1 MSRLLYSHRDQINVN
16 RPIGCDLSEALDYL
30 AAFERDDLPGRFNA
44 HRPQVVARF

>member
-1 MSRLLYSHRDQINVN
+1 MLRSLHSHRDSAIVN

-44 HRPQVVARF
+44 HGPAVVRRF